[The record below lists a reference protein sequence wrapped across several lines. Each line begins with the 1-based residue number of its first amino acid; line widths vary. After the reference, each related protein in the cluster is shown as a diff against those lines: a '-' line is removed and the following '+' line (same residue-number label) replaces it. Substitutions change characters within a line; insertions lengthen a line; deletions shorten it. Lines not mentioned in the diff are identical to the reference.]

1 MSRRLPVFFLLD
13 VSESMA
19 GDNLQ
24 KMEDGLGMIVRSLRQ
39 DPHALETVHISVVA
53 FAGIARTIAP
63 LMDLVSFYPPKLPIG
78 SGTSLGAGLNA
89 LMAEIDRTVV
99 RTTADRKGDWKP
111 IVYLFTDG
119 KPTDVADAAI
129 ERWQRT
135 YARKAHLIA
144 VGLGRYADLAVLR
157 RLTETVLLFEDSR
170 EDDFAKFVKWVTA
183 SVTSQ
188 SRSVGDS
195 ESGAVPIAALDESIL
210 SLAKTPAAQSIIGDR
225 DCVVI
230 VGRCQRARKP
240 YLMKFDRVS
249 QQVETR
255 DFALQANRYDLTGC
269 HPIDES
275 YFEWSAPARS
285 NLTVNTSDLFGIP
298 GCPYC
303 GNPSAFAQC
312 GCGNLMCVSGPGEAV
327 CPWCEKTVNF
337 YASTQEDEGFDVRRG
352 RG

>member
-39 DPHALETVHISVVA
+39 DPHALETVHVSVLA

-63 LMDLVSFYPPKLPIG
+63 LVDLVSFYPPKLPIG
-78 SGTSLGAGLNA
+78 SGTSLGAGLDA
-89 LMAEIDRTVV
+89 LMAEIDRAVV
-99 RTTADRKGDWKP
+99 KTTADQKGDWKP

-119 KPTDVADAAI
+119 KPTDAADAAI

-144 VGLGRYADLAVLR
+144 VGLGHYADLAILR

-170 EDDFAKFVKWVTA
+170 EGDFAKFVKWVTA

-195 ESGAVPIAALDESIL
+195 ESGDVPIAALDETIL
-210 SLAKTPAAQSIIGDR
+210 SLAKNTPTLIGDR

-230 VGRCQRARKP
+230 VGRCQRVRKP
-240 YLMKFDRVS
+240 YLMKFDRITQKVK
-249 QQVETR
+249 TR

-269 HPIDES
+269 YSVDES
-275 YFEWSAPARS
+275 YFEWSDPARS
-285 NLTVNTSDLFGIP
+285 NLTVNTSELFGIP

-327 CPWCEKTVNF
+327 CPWCQKT
-337 YASTQEDEGFDVRRG
+337 ASFHASAAEDEGFDVRRG